1 MATANSLINGALR
14 LIGALAEGELPSPET
29 AADALI
35 ALRAFIESENNN
47 SLSIYQQ
54 QDEVFTLPANETYQ
68 TIGAG
73 GDFDTVW
80 PVTVLPSSFTRDNTN
95 APDTDLPLIVINQ
108 AQYNSIT
115 AKNDIT
121 SAYPQYVYYDRAYP
135 IGKLY
140 FWPLATS
147 ALELHLSTW
156 TPLRDFADLTTQVN
170 LPPGYDRFIR
180 YGLAME
186 LAPEFGV
193 EPSPTV
199 VKIAAKARRSLQAVN
214 GQNAVLDLP
223 QNLPGTRRGL
233 SYWDFYS
240 GGV

>member
-1 MATANSLINGALR
+1 MATAISLIKGSLR
-14 LIGALAEGELPSPET
+14 LIGALAEGEEPSAET
-29 AADALI
+29 ASDALV

-47 SLSIYQQ
+47 SLSIYQI
-54 QDEVFTLPANETYQ
+54 QDEVFTLPANQAYQ
-68 TIGAG
+68 TIGSGA
-73 GDFDTVW
+73 DFDTVW
-80 PVTVLPSSFTRDNTN
+80 PVTILPSSFTRDNTN
-95 APDTDLPLIVINQ
+95 APNTDLPLIVINQ

-115 AKNDIT
+115 VKNID
-121 SAYPQYVYYDRAYP
+121 SAYPQYVYYDRVYP

-147 ALELHLSTW
+147 TLELHLSTW
-156 TPLRDFADLTTQVN
+156 KPLRDFADLTTQVN

-193 EPSPTV
+193 EPSGT
-199 VKIAAKARRSLQAVN
+199 VKITAAKARRSLQAVN

-223 QNLPGTRRGL
+223 ANLPGTRRGL
-233 SYWDFYS
+233 SYWDFYT